1 MRATTHFAGKLHT
14 GFAKLRKEL
23 EMLIR
28 KKRYIKIRI
37 RNLKL

>member
-23 EMLIR
+23 EMLMR
-28 KKRYIKIRI
+28 KKDT
-37 RNLKL
+37 LKLE